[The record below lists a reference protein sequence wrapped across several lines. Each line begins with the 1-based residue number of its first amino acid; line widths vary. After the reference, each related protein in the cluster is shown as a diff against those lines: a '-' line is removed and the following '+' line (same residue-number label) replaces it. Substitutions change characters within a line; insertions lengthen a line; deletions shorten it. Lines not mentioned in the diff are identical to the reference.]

1 MNFLTIMSREKK
13 DEVFLKKLGGR
24 IKSIRKEK
32 NVKQVDLGY
41 SVDLDKSNMNRI
53 ESGNTN
59 PSILILKK
67 ISDELGISMTELFDF

>member
-1 MNFLTIMSREKK
+1 MGRENK
-13 DEVFLKKLGGR
+13 DEIFLKKLGGR

-32 NVKQVDLGY
+32 NIKQVDLGY
-41 SVDLDKSNMNRI
+41 SCDLDKSNMNRI

-67 ISDELGISMTELFDF
+67 ISDELGISLKELFDF

>member
-1 MNFLTIMSREKK
+1 MSREKK

-24 IKSIRKEK
+24 IESIRKEK
-32 NVKQVDLGY
+32 NVKQVELGY

>member
-1 MNFLTIMSREKK
+1 MSREKK